1 MADKKDPAR
10 GPFEWLWH
18 ISLLIFGSV
27 ILLNLAWGFIQPAL
41 PYIFAAI
48 LLGAIV
54 WIALSIRR
62 IRKDRW

>member
-62 IRKDRW
+62 ILKDRW